1 MDAWWDSTVIQLL
14 PSPIPHR
21 PTKSSPDV
29 TEYEEIGTSRDL
41 QSGAIVKKMKD
52 RPLPPPP
59 RPDRT
64 LPRRKK
70 DEQPKDDNSKPD
82 DDFDDRDGGGERI
95 AAIDSTGSATVDHQQ
110 QLSFDEVDISTQT
123 EPLPDDFV
131 CDELDISADMKTIT
145 PTQSKTLEEI
155 LKEEQEAEFERAQQQ
170 VAEISLTRGL
180 QRFRDANQRS
190 MSEKSWA
197 SRDRPKTPSSLHL
210 SSAQRL
216 NVSGVTSEEA
226 PQQSTEQRPEKNA
239 ISAPVQRADEDNRN
253 VMEDEPPAKND
264 TKILNLEMEPP
275 TAEVQEEEKQIPE
288 TPPEQF
294 VQNVESEIERRAQQL
309 ENIIDRLSSEGSPPP
324 VAPPRRKSSAGD
336 PRLTNDLSNRL
347 QWADMEVN
355 RLNVHQLNAGNITAE
370 NITTTDR
377 AHGMGEISQDVID
390 QITERILSSDQMQSR
405 TTATQPQPPAG
416 FFAIPT
422 DYLNSIPPPSFYQL
436 RDPTE
441 DEEKKTKSST
451 ESDPKEGT
459 STEAPPSVVR
469 LGGQFLSACGSAFMR
484 NVREL
489 IKTLPS
495 SLTNEE
501 NRRDV
506 NVILL
511 ILIIIIVCLLA
522 FAMGGSRT
530 IHHHHWDF
538 YNPPGDI
545 DRLD

>member
-1 MDAWWDSTVIQLL
+1 MIDRL
-14 PSPIPHR
+14 PPPIPHR

-70 DEQPKDDNSKPD
+70 DDQLKEDNDDNSKPS
-82 DDFDDRDGGGERI
+82 DDFDHRDGGAERI
-95 AAIDSTGSATVDHQQ
+95 TAIDVTSATDVQQ

-131 CDELDISADMKTIT
+131 CEELDISADMKTIT

-190 MSEKSWA
+190 ISEKSWA
-197 SRDRPKTPSSLHL
+197 SRDRPKTPSSIQL

-216 NVSGVTSEEA
+216 NVGGTTQLNDEA
-226 PQQSTEQRPEKNA
+226 SKPSTEKRRDVKG
-239 ISAPVQRADEDNRN
+239 DDDNRN
-253 VMEDEPPAKND
+253 VVEDEPPRDND
-264 TKILNLEMEPP
+264 TKILNLEIKQPSPEL
-275 TAEVQEEEKQIPE
+275 QEEGKAMSEE
-288 TPPEQF
+288 TEEF
-294 VQNVESEIERRAQQL
+294 VQNVNSEIERRTQQL

-336 PRLTNDLSNRL
+336 PHLINDLSNRL
-347 QWADMEVN
+347 QLADLEVHS
-355 RLNVHQLNAGNITAE
+355 LNVNELNAGNITAD
-370 NITTTDR
+370 NITTTER
-377 AHGMGEISQDVID
+377 GHGYESNRRGEIPQEVID

-405 TTATQPQPPAG
+405 TTTQSQPPTG

-422 DYLNSIPPPSFYQL
+422 EYLNSIPPPSFYQL

-441 DEEKKTKSST
+441 ATTEEGANKTI

-459 STEAPPSVVR
+459 STESPPSVVR

-484 NVREL
+484 NMRDL

-511 ILIIIIVCLLA
+511 ILIIIIVCLMA